1 MLFVFLGVVYLS
13 QDDFDNA
20 LKTRSF
26 KIDFTMT
33 FEEKIDRMKYVKPE
47 GIELIDAIVKF
58 TKNPKDI
65 NLRTYEQAKKIIN
78 HSNEDWEENLM
89 FFLNN

>member
-1 MLFVFLGVVYLS
+1 
-13 QDDFDNA
+13 
-20 LKTRSF
+20 
-26 KIDFTMT
+26 MT

-47 GIELIDAIVKF
+47 GIELIDAIVKY
-58 TKNPKDI
+58 TENPKDV
-65 NLRTYEQAKKIIN
+65 NLRTYEQAQKIIN